1 MFSYIRKIYDGFIKN
16 WVLTATLLVLP
27 SYYFIILQFY
37 GNQLGLTSR
46 NNTLT
51 SRGSYLL
58 WSFIIFSLIINYAKS
73 KGDKYIANANQN
85 TNDLLKNLI
94 SKTNT
99 LVQIKYNRFIK
110 FIKQN
115 HSSEISDPFNH
126 ITKAEKQISLLLNN
140 FRDIFSDAF
149 KIDTDNIGISLIYKS
164 ILKPEWKWLHKMNI
178 ENDLSK
184 TDLINNPNSSFR
196 QIIDGHCN
204 FIFYLDKRNA
214 INENKYA
221 PSHKDS
227 EHDNVG
233 SIICKKLYIGDEPE
247 YLIAILSITTYG
259 VIICKQRDYEYSKKI
274 INDIILKIIEKL
286 LLIEL
291 SLLTIKEMNEKN

>member
-1 MFSYIRKIYDGFIKN
+1 MFSYIRKIYDKLIKN
-16 WVLTATLLVLP
+16 WFLTATLLVLP

-37 GNQLGLTSR
+37 GNQLGLTAR

-58 WSFIIFSLIINYAKS
+58 WSLILFSIIINYAKS
-73 KGDKYIANANQN
+73 KGDKYIANADQN
-85 TNDLLKNLI
+85 TNDLLKKLI
-94 SKTNT
+94 SRTNT
-99 LVQIKYNRFIK
+99 LAQIKYNRFIK
-110 FIKQN
+110 FIKQH
-115 HSSEISDPFNH
+115 HSSEINDPFNH
-126 ITKAEKQISLLLNN
+126 ITKAEKQIRLLLNY

-149 KIDTDNIGISLIYKS
+149 KIDTDNIGISLLYKS
-164 ILKPEWKWLHKMNI
+164 LLKPEWEWLHKMNI

-184 TDLINNPNSSFR
+184 TDLINNPHSSFR

-204 FIFYLDKRNA
+204 FIFYRDKRDA
-214 INENKYA
+214 INENKYV
-221 PSHKDS
+221 PSQKDS
-227 EHDNVG
+227 EDHNLG
-233 SIICKKLYIGDEPE
+233 SIICKKFYIGDEPE
-247 YLIAILSITTYG
+247 YLVAILSISTYG
-259 VIICKQRDYEYSKKI
+259 IMICKQRDYNYSKKI